1 MTEKDEAIFRS
12 AEMSLL
18 QFYIPQEIARDA
30 VYTLGDLGIVQFR
43 DLNSKVRSFQRS
55 FVGEIRRLDNVQ
67 RQHRYFFKL
76 LKKHNIPLF
85 EDPNLM
91 FPDHESSAT
100 DDASHGPHVP
110 INSAV
115 IDDHVQNA
123 ALLEERLIQM
133 ENAAEQIQLKRADLE
148 QYRAVLQ
155 SGDEFFSS
163 EDGAQTS
170 LASLRRESII
180 SEGRMHVD
188 DNAIRTHV
196 NFVTGVIP
204 KEKVNTLEQ
213 ILWRTLRGNLYFKHV
228 ELKDKIFD
236 SNRKEFV
243 QKEAFIIFSPGDLII
258 QRIRKIAESLD
269 ASLYDIDNNEHIR
282 STQLNKVN
290 QNLDDLYKVLD
301 TTNMTLESE
310 LSAIG
315 NELNKWSQDVSKE
328 KVTYETLNKFN
339 FDSNRKTLIAEGWVP
354 TDEVSCLQDTLTE
367 MTTRLGIDVPSIV
380 QALETNRTPPTF
392 HRTNKF
398 TQGFQSIVDCY
409 GIAQYREINAG
420 LPTIVTFPF
429 MFAIMFGDMGHGF
442 IMFLAALT
450 LILNEKKL
458 NRMKRDEIFD
468 MAFTGRYIVLLM
480 GFFSMYTGF
489 LYNDVFSKSMTLF
502 KSGWEWPEHFKKG
515 ETLFAKEV
523 GTYVFGLDWAWHGT
537 ENALLFSNSYKMKL
551 SILMG
556 FIHMTY
562 SYMFSLVNHLY
573 FNSMIDIIGNFIP
586 GLIFM
591 QGIFGYL
598 SVCIVYKWSKDWIKD
613 GKAAPGLLN
622 MLINMFLAP
631 GSIDD
636 ELYPHQAKVQVF
648 LLIAALI
655 CIPWLL
661 LVKPLHFKLTHKA
674 EGMIAL
680 PAADDIEHQG
690 ATDIT
695 TTTGDREF
703 SNEEVEE
710 IYEGSNGDDDE
721 ENGGHGEEFSDIMI
735 HQVIHTIEFCLNCVS
750 HTASY
755 LRLWALSLAHAQLS
769 TVLWTMTIQIA
780 FGMEG
785 IIGVLMTFF
794 LFAMWFV
801 LTCAVLVVMEGTSA
815 MLHSLRL
822 HWVESMSKFFV
833 GDGIPYEPFEFAY
846 NDMEAAVEGVSANS
860 SD

>member
-1 MTEKDEAIFRS
+1 MSEKEEAIFRS

-18 QFYIPQEIARDA
+18 QFYIPQEISRDA
-30 VYTLGDLGIVQFR
+30 VYTLGELGIVQFR

-55 FVGEIRRLDNVQ
+55 FVAEIRRLDNVQ

-76 LKKHNIPLF
+76 LQKHGVPLF

-91 FPDHESSAT
+91 FPDDTEAGT
-100 DDASHGPHVP
+100 DVASHGPHLP
-110 INSAV
+110 ISSSI
-115 IDDHVQNA
+115 IDEHVQNG

-133 ENAAEQIQLKRADLE
+133 ESAADQIQLKRADLE

-155 SGDEFFSS
+155 SGDEFFST
-163 EDGAQTS
+163 EDAAQTS
-170 LASLRRESII
+170 IASLRRESII
-180 SEGRMHVD
+180 SEGRGLAD
-188 DNAIRTHV
+188 DSAIRTHV
-196 NFVTGVIP
+196 NYVTGVIP
-204 KEKVNTLEQ
+204 KDKVNTLEQ
-213 ILWRTLRGNLYFKHV
+213 ILWRTLRGNLYFKHI
-228 ELKDKIFD
+228 ELTDPFYD
-236 SNRKEFV
+236 SVTKNFV

-269 ASLYDIDNNEHIR
+269 ANLYDIDNNEHIR
-282 STQLNKVN
+282 SQQLSTIN

-301 TTNMTLESE
+301 TTNKTLESE
-310 LSAIG
+310 LYAIG
-315 NELNKWSQDVSKE
+315 NELNKWYQDVSKE
-328 KVTYETLNKFN
+328 KLTFETLNKFN

-354 TDEVSCLQDTLTE
+354 TDEIDCLQDALSE
-367 MTTRLGIDVPSIV
+367 MTTRLGIDVPSII
-380 QALETNRTPPTF
+380 QSLETNRTPPTF

-398 TQGFQSIVDCY
+398 TAGFQSIVDCY

-442 IMFLAALT
+442 IMFLAALV
-450 LILNEKKL
+450 LVLNEKKL

-480 GFFSMYTGF
+480 GLFSMYTGF

-502 KSGWEWPEHFKKG
+502 KSGWEWPEHFQKG
-515 ETLFAKEV
+515 ETLFAKSV
-523 GTYVFGLDWAWHGT
+523 GTYAFGLDWAWHGT

-556 FIHMTY
+556 FIHMSY
-562 SYMFSLVNHLY
+562 SYMFSLANHLY
-573 FNSMIDIIGNFIP
+573 FDSMIDIIGNFIP

-598 SVCIVYKWSKDWIKD
+598 SICIVYKWSKDWIKD

-631 GSIDD
+631 GTIDD

-661 LVKPLHFKLTHKA
+661 LVKPLHFKFTHKDECA
-674 EGMIAL
+674 IAL
-680 PAADDIEHQG
+680 PTADDIEHN
-690 ATDIT
+690 ASTEEN
-695 TTTGDREF
+695 GDREF
-703 SNEEVEE
+703 SNEEVDE
-710 IYEGSNGDDDE
+710 IYEGADDDE
-721 ENGGHGEEFSDIMI
+721 GEGHHGEEFSDIMI

-769 TVLWTMTIQIA
+769 TVLWTMTIQIS
-780 FGMEG
+780 FDMKG
-785 IIGVLMTFF
+785 IVGVLMTFF

-833 GDGIPYEPFEFAY
+833 GDGIPYEPFVFGY
-846 NDMEAAVEGVSANS
+846 NDMEVAVESINAS
-860 SD
+860 TSD